1 VIHRARQTDVSEQV
15 LKAIRHD
22 GMTLRGW
29 GWTNGVSEE
38 LNHGRDTSA
47 KAAEE
52 TADDE
57 LRAEFRAAQERLQA
71 QIDEISDEHRQEE
84 DDDW

>member
-1 VIHRARQTDVSEQV
+1 
-15 LKAIRHD
+15 
-22 GMTLRGW
+22 MTLRGW

-71 QIDEISDEHRQEE
+71 QIDEISDGNYSAGFGAVPLEGEGRR
-84 DDDW
+84 